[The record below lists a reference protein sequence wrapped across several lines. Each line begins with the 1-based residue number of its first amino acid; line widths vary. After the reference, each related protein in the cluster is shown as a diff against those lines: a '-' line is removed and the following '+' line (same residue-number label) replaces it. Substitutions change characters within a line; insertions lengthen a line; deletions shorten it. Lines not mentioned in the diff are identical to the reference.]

1 MAAMKRKTL
10 LLGLLALILFI
21 ASAVFY
27 LRTPLFYRHLAY
39 VLEYKYGF
47 TIHADKISYS
57 PFLRAKISDLQI
69 TDPEKRRFQF
79 ASKEFNVESKLS
91 SAIKGEVEKIILNEP
106 KIQIRIGEKKET
118 ETDLSFIKKIPP
130 VHLLTVRKG
139 ELKLFFGADQCELIF
154 KEINLDV
161 LKFSPK
167 TGGNITFNGLIDI
180 TGKESS
186 GMKGHGQCE
195 GSLNLTNLFPNPV
208 GKGVLEISL
217 NTGGFKTTSLEKVKL
232 YFAVTL
238 EKERITISR
247 IDIWADS
254 VIFKN
259 TAIGK
264 SIIRNPFLKT
274 NMVYELKPKTLIID
288 PFQCEIPS
296 LGTFRG
302 YYRGTMKD
310 AFPLKAGINAT
321 NIDFKTLF
329 TYLKPFI
336 EKSGD
341 DKWSIQGKGDLK
353 SEMEGSFKGLEPALS
368 GKVALQFQ
376 KGGFSSAD
384 GTKAAQSIE
393 GSMVLK
399 FSIPL
404 EDKKSTVNMH
414 TELFSGEYLFNT
426 YYKDLTKD
434 RMMKVSYD
442 MDISFD
448 SKQQFDFKG
457 TLNFFDTGRYLYTGF
472 IGKNKWD
479 FSFVGKDISNQKF
492 LSLLFYDYLQ
502 QSYPLLKNMN
512 ITGNLNTVLKIK
524 AEDDKYS
531 FNGDIRVDNTS
542 VSIPEKSLNVSN
554 ITIYLPFNLRYPPG
568 ESLSEEKSVPGKI
581 SIERFE
587 KGVLEITGI
596 TVPIIS
602 SYNSFTVSEDI
613 EIPFYSGKLRILQ
626 CKALDVLSPSRKLY
640 FAAKIDNLDMG
651 ALLNEL
657 TDIQLPGSME
667 ADFPMIAH
675 EDGKWVTKGVTALK
689 VFGGTIEANNVHA
702 KNLFSS
708 SRTMGGDITFSDI
721 DLGKITD
728 TIKIGKIKGVI
739 QGSIKGLE
747 FEYGQPSYFVLDIDS
762 VKKKGVEQMISVDAI
777 ENISIIGTGSGAV
790 GAILKSGV
798 NRFFKE
804 YPYSRIGIR
813 CALENDNFRLS
824 GKIHEGN
831 TEYFIR
837 KSFLRGLD
845 VINRDPDNT
854 ISFNDMQERVGR
866 IFKKG
871 GDKPAFTTSMN

>member
-1 MAAMKRKTL
+1 MATLKRKSL
-10 LLGLLALILFI
+10 LLSLLAIFLFI
-21 ASAVFY
+21 AVAAFY

-47 TIHADKISYS
+47 TVRADKVGYS
-57 PFLRAKISDLQI
+57 PFLKAEISELQI
-69 TDPEKRRFQF
+69 ADPEKRRFQF
-79 ASKEFNVESKLS
+79 ASKEVNIESKFS
-91 SAIKGEVEKIILNEP
+91 NAIKGEVEKIILNEP
-106 KIQIRIGEKKET
+106 KIQIRIGDKKET

-139 ELKLFFGADQCELIF
+139 EFKLLFGTDQYELNF

-167 TGGNITFNGLIDI
+167 TGGNITFHGLIDI

-186 GMKGHGQCE
+186 GMKGQGQCK
-195 GSLNLTNLFPNPV
+195 GSLNLTNLFPNPL
-208 GKGVLEISL
+208 GTGVLEISL
-217 NTGGFKTTSLEKVKL
+217 NNGVFKTASLENAKL
-232 YFAVTL
+232 YFAIVFQ
-238 EKERITISR
+238 KERITISR
-247 IDIWADS
+247 IDISADS
-254 VIFKN
+254 IILRN

-264 SIIRNPFLKT
+264 SKIRNPFLKT
-274 NMVYELKPKTLIID
+274 KVVYELKPKTLIID

-296 LGTFRG
+296 LGTFLG
-302 YYRGTMKD
+302 NYRGTMKD
-310 AFPLKAGINAT
+310 TFPLKAAINAT

-353 SEMEGSFKGLEPALS
+353 SEMEGAFKGEEPVLS
-368 GKVALQFQ
+368 GKVALLFQ

-384 GTKAAQSIE
+384 GTKAAQGIE

-404 EDKKSTVNMH
+404 EDKKSSANMH

-434 RMMKVSYD
+434 RMIKISYD
-442 MDISFD
+442 MDMSFD

-457 TLNFFDTGRYLYTGF
+457 TLNFFNTGRYFYRGS

-479 FSFVGKDISNQKF
+479 FSFVGKDISNQKI
-492 LSLLFYDYLQ
+492 LSLLFYDYFQ
-502 QSYPLLKNMN
+502 QNYPLLKNMN
-512 ITGNLNTVLKIK
+512 ITGNLNTIFKVQ
-524 AEDDKYS
+524 AEDDRYS
-531 FNGDIRVDNTS
+531 FNGDIRADNMS
-542 VSIPEKSLNVSN
+542 VNIPEKSLNASN
-554 ITIYLPFNLRYPPG
+554 ITINLPFNLRYPSGVP
-568 ESLSEEKSVPGKI
+568 LSEEKNVPGKI
-581 SIERFE
+581 SIESFE
-587 KGVLEITGI
+587 KGVLEMTGI
-596 TVPIIS
+596 TVPFTS
-602 SYNSFTVSEDI
+602 SYNSFAVSEDL
-613 EIPFYSGKLRILQ
+613 EIPFYGGKLRILQ

-667 ADFPMIAH
+667 ANFPMIAH

-747 FEYGQPSYFVLDIDS
+747 IEYGQPSYFVLDIDS
-762 VKKKGVEQMISVDAI
+762 VKKKGVEQTISVDAI

-790 GAILKSGV
+790 GAILRSGV

-804 YPYSRIGIR
+804 YPYSRLGIR

-837 KSFLRGLD
+837 KSFFRGLD

-866 IFKKG
+866 IFKNNEE
-871 GDKPAFTTSMN
+871 KPTFTTSMN